1 MKKGTHFVSAN
12 KLVMNFTLSSLEM
25 FRYIQINVQ
34 INFFNKTRLSV
45 QCAVTKCLKI
55 PITNFT
61 IE

>member
-12 KLVMNFTLSSLEM
+12 KLFMNFTLSSLEM
-25 FRYIQINVQ
+25 FRIY
-34 INFFNKTRLSV
+34 FFNKTRLSV
-45 QCAVTKCLKI
+45 QCPVTKCLKI